1 MIQAYNHFLVEYSSR
16 LSSHSSAH
24 KQKELRDVYTR
35 IVSMNRHSA
44 WYKLDLS
51 KEKRFYSL
59 TLKDSALT
67 LSERLTALSDVFQ
80 KPSAVQSVRSS
91 DSASVTAS
99 LLDRSA
105 NSFAE
110 PVAIRVRSLAQPQVN
125 EGQFLQSNGE
135 GPAPASYHFTVQSD
149 AESYEF
155 SYNISSSSTNREL
168 MTKLTDFINKSSVSI
183 RACVED
189 SPDQEFSRIVLTSSE
204 TGVPDGESQIF
215 HLTDSKEQAAGLVS
229 WFGLDRVAQQP
240 SNAVFSV
247 NGKKYSN
254 MRNDFVLNRSLTV
267 HLKQIPYGEVILS
280 PETGGNQVEK
290 ALGDFLDSYNT
301 MIGLTRNGPA
311 GNRRS
316 ARLQSELNHVFS
328 SGLEELN
335 LAGIRRRE
343 DFTLISDPESLRSP
357 ETQSRLRALFE
368 EPDGLL
374 AQLSRKMQDIALN
387 PMEYVDKIIIA
398 YPNLSKS
405 GFSNPYST
413 SIYSGMMFNSYC

>member
-1 MIQAYNHFLVEYSSR
+1 
-16 LSSHSSAH
+16 
-24 KQKELRDVYTR
+24 
-35 IVSMNRHSA
+35 
-44 WYKLDLS
+44 
-51 KEKRFYSL
+51 
-59 TLKDSALT
+59 
-67 LSERLTALSDVFQ
+67 
-80 KPSAVQSVRSS
+80 
-91 DSASVTAS
+91 
-99 LLDRSA
+99 
-105 NSFAE
+105 
-110 PVAIRVRSLAQPQVN
+110 
-125 EGQFLQSNGE
+125 
-135 GPAPASYHFTVQSD
+135 
-149 AESYEF
+149 
-155 SYNISSSSTNREL
+155 
-168 MTKLTDFINKSSVSI
+168 
-183 RACVED
+183 
-189 SPDQEFSRIVLTSSE
+189 
-204 TGVPDGESQIF
+204 
-215 HLTDSKEQAAGLVS
+215 
-229 WFGLDRVAQQP
+229 
-240 SNAVFSV
+240 
-247 NGKKYSN
+247 
-254 MRNDFVLNRSLTV
+254 
-267 HLKQIPYGEVILS
+267 
-280 PETGGNQVEK
+280 
-290 ALGDFLDSYNT
+290 